1 MPRFLS
7 QLTLLPILCIGG
19 CSLPRPN
26 VDPVQLA
33 NVVEDAGRSQVDV
46 VGDWDDVSAA
56 LAIGLGKLNLAVV
69 DATATDTLVAY
80 TLVDV
85 LDRPAE
91 LRVLKLDPAPGIPTN
106 TLRISASF
114 TRYRDKERERLL
126 VAAVAQRLAELH
138 GVDIAPA
145 R

>member
-1 MPRFLS
+1 MARIPRHLAL
-7 QLTLLPILCIGG
+7 LTILCIGG
-19 CSLPRPN
+19 CSIPRPN

-33 NVVEDAGRSQVDV
+33 NTVEDAGQTRVDV

-56 LAIGLGKLNLAVV
+56 LAVGLGKFNLAVV
-69 DATATDTLVAY
+69 DATFDESLIAF

-85 LDRPAE
+85 LDRPAQ
-91 LRVLKLDPAPGIPTN
+91 LRVSRLNPAPGVPES
-106 TLRISASF
+106 TLRVSASF
-114 TRYRDKERERLL
+114 TRYRDRERERLL
-126 VAAVAQRLAELH
+126 VAAIAQRLAELH